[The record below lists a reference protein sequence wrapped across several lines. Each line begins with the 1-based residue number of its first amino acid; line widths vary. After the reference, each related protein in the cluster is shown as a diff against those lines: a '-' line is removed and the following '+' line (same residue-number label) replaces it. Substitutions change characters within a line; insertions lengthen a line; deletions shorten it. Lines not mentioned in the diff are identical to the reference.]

1 MAHVCSSAAGMAPA
15 RVAFHE
21 KSDLAGHD
29 HSLRRSHDADRD
41 EKAQRGDL
49 RDLFYVVTR
58 EQGLVRDDLP
68 LWALRDEVPLQSAFA
83 LTGTSGP
90 VERSDVDGVPGAFK
104 LLNLL
109 SLRESE
115 HCVELLEALGLH
127 DDGAWKLASGRKGN
141 AISTINFGGI
151 QVDKGSRPN
160 CNLIVPEEVVGL
172 LFERCKH
179 LLPSIE
185 ASSACGFNAKFRTYK
200 YLPGDHI
207 KRHRDGLWVGSRVQ
221 EGQLLEDGFGDRM
234 SMLTVLIL
242 LSDDFEGGATTFF
255 KDDDD
260 DVGIPVRTP
269 VGAALCFPQGFH
281 PDSPLH
287 EGSPVLSGA
296 KYIIRT
302 DMLYPRE
309 AVEACR
315 LRSQQV
321 SASSASK

>member
-1 MAHVCSSAAGMAPA
+1 MATMSVPAMTGTPQLRSCVEQPLEEMTSAVEP
-15 RVAFHE
+15 H
-21 KSDLAGHD
+21 
-29 HSLRRSHDADRD
+29 
-41 EKAQRGDL
+41 AQAEFQ
-49 RDLFYVVTR
+49 DLFYVVAK
-58 EQGLVRDDLP
+58 EKGLERKDLP
-68 LWALRDEVPLQSAFA
+68 LWALRDDAQLQSAFPLSA
-83 LTGTSGP
+83 SSIP
-90 VERSDVDGVPGAFK
+90 VERHDVDGVRGAFK
-104 LLNLL
+104 LHNLL
-109 SLRESE
+109 SADESK
-115 HCVELLEALGLH
+115 HCVKLLENLGLH

-141 AISTINFGGI
+141 HASSILFGGI
-151 QVDKGSRPN
+151 NVDKGSRPN
-160 CNLIVPEEVVGL
+160 CNVMVPEEVAEL

-179 LLPSIE
+179 LAPTIE
-185 ASSACGFNAKFRTYK
+185 GSAPVGLNAKFRCYK

-207 KRHRDGLWVGSRVQ
+207 KRHRDGLWLGSRVQ
-221 EGQLLEDGFGDRM
+221 DGKLVEDGYGDRL

-260 DVGIPVRTP
+260 VAGIPVRTP

-302 DMLYPRE
+302 DMLYPRD

-315 LRSQQV
+315 LRAAGSV
-321 SASSASK
+321 TDKR